1 MTLPTLLFALL
12 VALLYGAL
20 YHLVRGGGFWRL
32 FLYFGLSLIGFVLGH
47 LVGLW
52 RGWVFIPLGSV
63 NLGLSTIGS
72 FLILLIGDW
81 LSHIEVREESK
92 V

>member
-1 MTLPTLLFALL
+1 MTLPTLLLAGLIALF
-12 VALLYGAL
+12 YGTF

-32 FLYFGLSLIGFVLGH
+32 LFYLGLSLFGFVIGH

-52 RGWVFIPLGSV
+52 RNWIFFPIGGM
-63 NLGLSTIGS
+63 NLGLSSVGS
-72 FLILLIGDW
+72 IVALILGDW
-81 LSHIEVREESK
+81 LSRVEVNAESK

>member
-1 MTLPTLLFALL
+1 MTLPTLLLALL
-12 VALLYGAL
+12 IALFYGTF

-32 FLYFGLSLIGFVLGH
+32 IFYLGLSLFGFLMGH

-52 RGWVFIPLGSV
+52 RDWVLIPIGGM
-63 NLGLSTIGS
+63 NLGLSSIGS
-72 FLILLIGDW
+72 IASLILGDW
-81 LSHIEVREESK
+81 LSRVEANKEST

>member
-1 MTLPTLLFALL
+1 MF
-12 VALLYGAL
+12 YGTF

-32 FLYFGLSLIGFVLGH
+32 MYYLGLSVFGFVIGH

-52 RGWVFIPLGSV
+52 RNWVFFPIGDM
-63 NLGLSTIGS
+63 NLGLSSVGS
-72 FLILLIGDW
+72 ALALLLGDW
-81 LSHIEVREESK
+81 LSRVETHTESK